1 MRRSVQAAIL
11 KGMKATRILL
21 CVVRW
26 HGRRGAIMSHR
37 VYFLLA
43 FLFSANRL
51 MKYVCFG

>member
-21 CVVRW
+21 WVVGW
-26 HGRRGAIMSHR
+26 HGTRGAIISHR

>member
-26 HGRRGAIMSHR
+26 HGTRGAIMSHR

-51 MKYVCFG
+51 MKYACFG